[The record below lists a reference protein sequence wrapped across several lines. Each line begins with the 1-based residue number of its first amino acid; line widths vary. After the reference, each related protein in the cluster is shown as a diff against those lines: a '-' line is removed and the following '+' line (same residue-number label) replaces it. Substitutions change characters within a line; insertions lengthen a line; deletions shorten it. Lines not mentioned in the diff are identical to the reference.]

1 MATKIVKFK
10 HLTDAQCV
18 QFENWGAVTWHVFAS
33 EEDALRWKHLM
44 HLGDAELCGVN
55 SDMFFEARGVAV
67 IFAEGAS
74 ALVKLRGEEDL
85 AQTWLACADLE
96 DAETRVLRR
105 IDELRE
111 CADFCGG
118 GAYD

>member
-1 MATKIVKFK
+1 M
-10 HLTDAQCV
+10 
-18 QFENWGAVTWHVFAS
+18 FAS
-33 EEDALRWKHLM
+33 EEDATQWKHLM
-44 HLGDAELCGVN
+44 HLGDAELCGVS

-74 ALVKLRGEEDL
+74 ALVRLRGAEDL
-85 AQTWLACADLE
+85 SQTWLACADLE

-111 CADFCGG
+111 CEDFCDRDE
-118 GAYD
+118 YD

>member
-1 MATKIVKFK
+1 MNEFK
-10 HLTDAQCV
+10 YLKEAQCV
-18 QFENWGAVTWHVFAS
+18 RFDNGVGTAFHVFAS
-33 EEDALRWKHLM
+33 EEDANQWKHLM

-67 IFAEGAS
+67 IYTDGTS

-85 AQTWLACADLE
+85 AQTWLDCADLE

-111 CADFCGG
+111 CKDFCEGDE
-118 GAYD
+118 YD

>member
-1 MATKIVKFK
+1 MATKIAKFK

-18 QFENWGAVTWHVFAS
+18 QFENWGSVTWHVFAS
-33 EEDALRWKHLM
+33 EEDATQWKHLM

-67 IFAEGAS
+67 IYTDGTS
-74 ALVKLRGEEDL
+74 ALVRLRGAEDL
-85 AQTWLACADLE
+85 AQTWLDCADLE

-111 CADFCGG
+111 CKEFCGG
-118 GAYD
+118 DEYD